1 MIDAVK
7 ANANEETNEI
17 DASEEGEDPI
27 IEDVSRVDL
36 TNLEVVS
43 RWSLSSDEN
52 TMTNWEAS

>member
-7 ANANEETNEI
+7 ANANEESNEI
-17 DASEEGEDPI
+17 DDPEEEDPI

-36 TNLEVVS
+36 TNLEVIS

>member
-17 DASEEGEDPI
+17 DDSEEEDPI

-36 TNLEVVS
+36 TNLEVIS
-43 RWSLSSDEN
+43 RWFLSSDDKYR
-52 TMTNWEAS
+52 SIFKY